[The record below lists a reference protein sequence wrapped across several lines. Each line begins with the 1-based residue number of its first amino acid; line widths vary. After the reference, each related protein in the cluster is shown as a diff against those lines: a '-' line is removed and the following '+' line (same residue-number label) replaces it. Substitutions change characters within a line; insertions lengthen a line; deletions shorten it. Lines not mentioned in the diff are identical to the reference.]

1 VEVSGRVLRRA
12 EVETFAVEV
21 ESDRVV
27 TGSAN
32 GADWLHHLLP
42 TSWPSHERIALRNFG
57 HGVGI

>member
-1 VEVSGRVLRRA
+1 VLRRA